1 VPGLIIVTVIKI
13 FDSKINNSN
22 VIRQMPPASGHA
34 LNEATP
40 VVDAGDSAVPAV
52 VGRTRTR
59 TSGVVPGHQRDDQAQ
74 SDSDDSEMDRF
85 YSLQLGRNTSR
96 CAR

>member
-1 VPGLIIVTVIKI
+1 
-13 FDSKINNSN
+13 
-22 VIRQMPPASGHA
+22 MPPASGHA
-34 LNEATP
+34 HNETTP

-52 VGRTRTR
+52 VGRTRVR

-85 YSLQLGRNTSR
+85 YSLQLGRNSSR
-96 CAR
+96 CARSFITGTELSVALNKRLSPTFWTQ

>member
-1 VPGLIIVTVIKI
+1 
-13 FDSKINNSN
+13 
-22 VIRQMPPASGHA
+22 
-34 LNEATP
+34 

-96 CAR
+96 CARSFPASIGVARIFSREGGALFFPEKVDDLF